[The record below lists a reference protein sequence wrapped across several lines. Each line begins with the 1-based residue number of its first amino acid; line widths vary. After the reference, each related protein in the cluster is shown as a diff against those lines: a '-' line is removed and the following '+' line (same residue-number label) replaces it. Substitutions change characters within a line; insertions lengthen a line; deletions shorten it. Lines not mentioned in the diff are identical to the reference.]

1 MITGLTG
8 GYILAWPVMAALCGA
23 AIPVK
28 SASAPVSLFFSIA
41 LSVIGMLFMEAAGGL
56 QWALLAGDKSFGMI
70 MAYSFTAFIPK
81 DTALTIAAVIAG
93 RQIRRTLVR
102 GGFI

>member
-1 MITGLTG
+1 
-8 GYILAWPVMAALCGA
+8 
-23 AIPVK
+23 
-28 SASAPVSLFFSIA
+28 
-41 LSVIGMLFMEAAGGL
+41 
-56 QWALLAGDKSFGMI
+56 MI